1 MSQRVK
7 VQRALNQF
15 QAGSDGIVHP
25 DDSSGY
31 VLPVASKTILGGVR
45 IGDRITVVNGLI
57 SADDQRYDDRAI
69 RAEIAKK
76 QDALVSGANIRTVN
90 GNSLLGSGDI
100 TIKGGSEY
108 VLPVASVVTL
118 GGVRIG
124 KNVYITDGAIS
135 VADPYDDASLR
146 AAIAANVQAIIAANA
161 RIDGKQDQLVSG
173 TNIKTVNGQPI
184 LGSGDITIQGGGG
197 DFTLLPATPTRLGG
211 VKVGA
216 RLSVEPDGTLSA
228 NDQSYDDSEIREEVE
243 KKQDA
248 LVSGVTIRS
257 INGQSLLGA
266 GNLVIETET
275 YILPPASAE
284 VLGGV
289 KAGANVSI
297 APDGTLSVAPPYDDT
312 HVNQRIDGKQDKLV
326 SGVNIRTVNGQT
338 LLGNGNITIE
348 GGGDYVLQPATETT
362 LGGIK
367 VGARLIIL
375 PDGTLSAV
383 DQHYDD
389 TAIREAISRKQDTL
403 VSGQNIK
410 TVGGQSILGTGDIP
424 TGGAGGYTLPV
435 ATATQ
440 LGGVKQGQR
449 VTISGDG
456 TLSADD
462 QHYDDAAIRSEIAKK
477 QEKLVSGV
485 NIKTVN
491 NQDILGS
498 GNITIEGGAGSVP
511 PATEAIE
518 GTIRLGLGLKRF
530 TEGGAVEV
538 ACKLPLYKDAD
549 GYVRLDI
556 TNPANPFQMFGYGLG
571 LKLGNTLE
579 KDAFG
584 TLNAKADTSQAI
596 GTGTNG
602 LRLLLDSGGSPGL
615 EFASGATTGV
625 RVKTGNGITRDSN
638 GISAKPGAGIA
649 VDANGI
655 SVSTGAGITVDV
667 NGKVSVNY
675 DFRRGIVNSSNGLRL
690 NLDTEGASGLEF
702 INEFGGGAR
711 NGVRV
716 KPGDGI
722 SVTAKG
728 VSVKPLTF
736 GATPVVIPTPFANA
750 TATLITS
757 TNSQSNVTVPGISGT
772 SIASVQDAMTGRLTV
787 DFTGTV
793 TGEASGQSGWH
804 AFFILDPKRADY
816 LFHGM
821 ARVTID
827 GVAKL
832 APYLDPAHH
841 LQTGRVRSSSWLGW
855 DPTDPK
861 TADVPRNN
869 NAADFWH
876 GNDGKLIIPIVVP
889 IGAKRITIENFY
901 FASPV

>member
-1 MSQRVK
+1 MSQKVK
-7 VQRALNQF
+7 IQRALNQF
-15 QAGSDGIVHP
+15 QAGADGIVHP

-57 SADDQRYDDRAI
+57 SAEEQRYDDTEI
-69 RAEIAKK
+69 RAEVAKK
-76 QDALVSGANIRTVN
+76 QDRLVSGTNIRTVN

-100 TIKGGSEY
+100 EIKGGSEY

-118 GGVRIG
+118 GGVKIG

-135 VADPYDDASLR
+135 VADPYDDTAIR
-146 AAIAANVQAIIAANA
+146 AAVAANVQAIIAANA
-161 RIDGKQDQLVSG
+161 RIDGKQDTLVSG
-173 TNIKTVNGQPI
+173 TNIRTINGQPI
-184 LGSGDITIQGGGG
+184 LGSGDIHIQGGGGG

-228 NDQSYDDSEIREEVE
+228 DDQRYDDAAIRSEIAA
-243 KKQDA
+243 KQDK

-266 GNLVIETET
+266 GNLDIETET

-289 KAGANVSI
+289 KKGANVNI
-297 APDGTLSVAPPYDDT
+297 AADGTLSVAPPYDDT

-326 SGVNIRTVNGQT
+326 SGTNIRTVNGQT

-348 GGGDYVLQPATETT
+348 GGGDYVLPPATETE
-362 LGGIK
+362 LGGVK
-367 VGARLIIL
+367 VGARLIIQ

-389 TAIREAISRKQDTL
+389 TSIRQEIARKQDTL

-410 TVGGQSILGTGDIP
+410 TVGGQSLLGSGDIP

-435 ATATQ
+435 ASATQ

-462 QHYDDAAIRSEIAKK
+462 QHYDDSAIRSEIAAK
-477 QEKLVSGV
+477 QDKLVSGV
-485 NIKTVN
+485 SIKTVN
-491 NQDILGS
+491 GTDILGS

-518 GTIRLGLGLKRF
+518 GTIRLGAGLKRF

-538 ACKLPLYKDAD
+538 ACKHPIYTDPD
-549 GYVRLDI
+549 GKVALDI
-556 TNPANPFQMFGYGLG
+556 SNPGNPFQVYGYGLG
-571 LKLGNTLE
+571 LKLGTTMK
-579 KDAFG
+579 KDIFG
-584 TLNAKADTSQAI
+584 KLDVYADSTQGI
-596 GTGTNG
+596 NTGTNG
-602 LRLLLDSGGSPGL
+602 LRLLLDTAGSPGL
-615 EFASGATTGV
+615 EFASGAELGV
-625 RVKTGNGITRDSN
+625 RVKTGNGLNRDAS
-638 GISAKPGAGIA
+638 GISAKPGAGIT

-655 SVSTGAGITVDV
+655 SVATGAGITVTG
-667 NGKVSVNY
+667 GKVSLVPKKSSDNPLY
-675 DFRRGIVNSSNGLRL
+675 TDANGINFSYGDGLNTNNDSTLR
-690 NLDTEGASGLEF
+690 
-702 INEFGGGAR
+702 
-711 NGVRV
+711 VRA
-716 KPGDGI
+716 GDGI
-722 SVTAKG
+722 AVTPAKG
-728 VSVKPLTF
+728 VSVKPFTF
-736 GATPVVIPTPFANA
+736 GATPIVVPTPFANA
-750 TATLITS
+750 TASLVTS
-757 TNSQSNVTVPGISGT
+757 TNNRTNVTVPGISGT
-772 SIASVQDAMTGRLTV
+772 SIASVQDAITGRLTAE
-787 DFTGTV
+787 FTGNV

-804 AFFILDPKRADY
+804 AFFMLDPKRADY

-832 APYLDPAHH
+832 APYLNPAHH
-841 LQTGRVRSSSWLGW
+841 LQTGRVRSSSWLGR
-855 DPTDPK
+855 DPTDPT
-861 TADVPRNN
+861 TASVPRNN

-876 GNDGKLIIPIVVP
+876 GNDGMLIIPIVVP
-889 IGAKRITIENFY
+889 LGAKRIAIENFY